1 VLASALEVFSQ
12 GRNMARLGEGL
23 WVTVEIS
30 AVSVALSMFFG
41 VLAGLMMTSRSRWLR
56 VLPRIY
62 LEIVRVIPI
71 LVLLYLFYY
80 FPAKNWDI
88 NLSAKTV
95 AVLVFTLWG
104 AAEMADLVRG
114 ALTSMPVHQ
123 RESGRAIGLT
133 ESQVNKYIIIPQ
145 AVRRLIPG
153 VINLTTRMIKTTPF
167 IFFINEPELIKVG
180 QQIVEAAGMDL
191 SLSHQASYL
200 ASFWVYGAIF
210 LIYFAVCYPVSRFSV
225 YLEKKWSA

>member
-1 VLASALEVFSQ
+1 MLASLVEVFTL
-12 GRNMARLGEGL
+12 GRTISRLLEGL

-30 AVSVALSMFFG
+30 AISVLLSMFFG
-41 VLAGLMMTSRSRWLR
+41 VLVGLLMTSRYAPAKALTR
-56 VLPRIY
+56 VY
-62 LEIVRVIPI
+62 LEVVRVVPI

-80 FPAKNWDI
+80 FPAKNWGI
-88 NLSAKTV
+88 NLSAKSV
-95 AVLVFTLWG
+95 AVIVFTLWG

-114 ALTSMPVHQ
+114 ALTSMPLHQ
-123 RESGRAIGLT
+123 KESGRAIGLT
-133 ESQVNKYIIIPQ
+133 EAQVNRYIIIPQ

-191 SLSHQASYL
+191 NLSAKASFL

-210 LIYFAVCYPVSRFSV
+210 FIYFAVCYPVSRFSV
-225 YLEKKWSA
+225 YLEKKWN

>member
-1 VLASALEVFSQ
+1 MLASLVEVFTL
-12 GRNMARLGEGL
+12 GRTISRLLEGL

-30 AVSVALSMFFG
+30 AISVLLSMFFG
-41 VLAGLMMTSRSRWLR
+41 VLVGLLMTSRNAPAKALAR
-56 VLPRIY
+56 VY
-62 LEIVRVIPI
+62 LEIVRVVPI

-80 FPAKNWDI
+80 FPAKNWGI

-95 AVLVFTLWG
+95 AVIVFTLWG

-114 ALTSMPVHQ
+114 ALTSMPLHQ
-123 RESGRAIGLT
+123 KESGRAIGLT
-133 ESQVNKYIIIPQ
+133 EAQINRYIIIPQ

-191 SLSHQASYL
+191 NLSVRASFL

-210 LIYFAVCYPVSRFSV
+210 FIYFAICYPVSCFSV
-225 YLEKKWSA
+225 YLEKKWN